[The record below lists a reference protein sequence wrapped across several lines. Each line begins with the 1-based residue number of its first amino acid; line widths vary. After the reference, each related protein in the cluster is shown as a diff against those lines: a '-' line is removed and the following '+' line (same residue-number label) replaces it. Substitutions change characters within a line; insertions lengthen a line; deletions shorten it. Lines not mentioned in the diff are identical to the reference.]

1 MTTFSPH
8 TVGRVATRRST
19 FLPCA
24 ATESRPSCGM
34 RRSAMLMS
42 AMIFRREITPDWMAR
57 GERITLGQQVFTI
70 GRLPECSIP
79 VNDAN
84 VSRRHAEVRPAG
96 SAFALVDLGSTNGT
110 KVNGVRIEGE
120 RVLVDGDIVSVG
132 SIHMRFEAS

>member
-1 MTTFSPH
+1 M
-8 TVGRVATRRST
+8 
-19 FLPCA
+19 A
-24 ATESRPSCGM
+24 ASAPAHWCCPAASASRW
-34 RRSAMLMS
+34 A
-42 AMIFRREITPDWMAR
+42 
-57 GERITLGQQVFTI
+57 TI